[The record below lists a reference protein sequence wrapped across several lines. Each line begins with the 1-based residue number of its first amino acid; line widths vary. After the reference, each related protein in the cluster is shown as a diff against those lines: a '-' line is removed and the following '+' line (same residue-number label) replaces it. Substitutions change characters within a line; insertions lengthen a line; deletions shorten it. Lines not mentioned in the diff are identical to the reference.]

1 MNLSITLK
9 LEELA
14 SLVLATFYFS
24 TLPYSWWLFALLFF
38 TPDFG
43 MLGYLANNKV
53 GAFTYNLLHH
63 KGIAIALVLL
73 GIYYQLPWLEL
84 VGTVLFAHTAFD
96 RIVGYGLKKSK
107 GFKFTHLGVIG
118 QRKNLE

>member
-1 MNLSITLK
+1 MNVSITLK

-14 SLVLATFYFS
+14 SFALAMLYLS
-24 TLPYSWWLFALLFF
+24 TLPFSWWLFALLFL

-63 KGIAIALVLL
+63 KGLAIALVLL
-73 GIYYQLPWLEL
+73 GIYYQLLWLEL
-84 VGTVLFAHTAFD
+84 VGTILFAHTAFD
-96 RIVGYGLKKSK
+96 RIFGYGLKQAK
-107 GFKFTHLGVIG
+107 GFKFTHLGMIG
-118 QRKNLE
+118 QGKNHE